1 MNGSPNFALSSTDV
15 QKIATGAL
23 MAVGGALA
31 TYLLNTVLPQ
41 LKEQGEINAALFVLF
56 STLINA
62 ARKFITDTVP
72 TA

>member
-1 MNGSPNFALSSTDV
+1 MNGSPNFSLNSDDAK
-15 QKIATGAL
+15 KIGVGAL

-31 TYLLNTVLPQ
+31 TYMLNTVLPQ

-62 ARKFITDTVP
+62 ARKYFVDSTT
-72 TA
+72 TT